1 MKVTYND
8 IPMRLLEI
16 NEYSREAVYDPSNTD
31 LLYLTHRLNVS
42 VEVFP
47 NGYPVGLA
55 QRAIPSR
62 VEDEMR
68 SVRLGIIGGAQGAVK
83 AFIGK
88 KVDAPEYDGPKAESV
103 RDFGDQP
110 GFVTDKI
117 IAYRLGLPRKHL
129 KVSAYHWDGTEYV
142 WLESPRP
149 GFLTDSTNGPHVL
162 CVNPGA
168 PSGEGTSL
176 TLNFQIETSIPP
188 VDIEAERP
196 ILSHRWAT
204 EISHDDNYYPTR
216 TVKGLVVFNAAVINN
231 YPWNP
236 DSFRNQLFHPIP
248 LGYRRGLGPVLFDP
262 SGMIMT
268 YEFHDT
274 LVNCVFD
281 PANTGATMM
290 EIVEDVYFKS
300 PLSW

>member
-55 QRAIPSR
+55 QREIPDN

-68 SVRLGIIGGAQGAVK
+68 SVRPAAIGGGGAASFV
-83 AFIGK
+83 GK
-88 KVDAPEYDGPKAESV
+88 EVDAPDYDGPHAETV
-103 RDFGDQP
+103 TDFGNQP
-110 GFVTDKI
+110 AFVTDKV
-117 IAYRLGLPRKHL
+117 IAYRLGLPRKKL
-129 KVSAYHWDGTEYV
+129 KVSAYHPNGKEYV

-149 GFLTDSTNGPHVL
+149 GMLTDATNGPHVL
-162 CVNPGA
+162 CLNPGA

-204 EISHDDNYYPTR
+204 EISHDENYYPTR
-216 TVKGLVVFNAAVINN
+216 TVKGVVVFNAAVLNN

-262 SGMIMT
+262 SGIIMT
-268 YEFHDT
+268 YEFSDT
-274 LVNCVFD
+274 LVECVFD

-290 EIVEDVYFKS
+290 EIVEDVVYKS
-300 PLSW
+300 PLF